1 MQNLRSLISSPSALF
16 SFEAAAR
23 HESFTR
29 AAQEL
34 NVSQAAI
41 SAAIKG
47 LEAALGVALFH
58 RSHKRIELSEA
69 GKRFYSDVA
78 IGLGHIARSA
88 ETIHQLAG
96 DRHVTLSTSTAF
108 ASHWMIPRLPS
119 FRAQHPEIDLRL
131 QTSDRDTEL
140 DPEAAMLAIRRA
152 PKGFAA
158 ATPIYDATFF
168 AEEELF
174 PVCSPSYLA
183 QTGAIRDLKA
193 MAGRKLIH
201 LEEPFRPRPTWRDW
215 FQSQRHDFHDDGEG
229 LRLNDYALVVQAAI
243 GGQGIAMGWA
253 HIVDFALRQGL
264 LVKALDR
271 SWKTGQQFSVITPK
285 STALAPDVMADVVA
299 VRDWILAAGAV
310 G

>member
-1 MQNLRSLISSPSALF
+1 MHSLRSLISSPSALF

-23 HESFTR
+23 QESFTR
-29 AAQEL
+29 AAREL

-47 LEAALGVALFH
+47 LEAALGVSLFH

-69 GKRFYSDVA
+69 GKRFYSDVS
-78 IGLGHIARSA
+78 IGLGHISRSA
-88 ETIHQLAG
+88 EAIRQLAG

-108 ASHWMIPRLPS
+108 ASHWMIPRLPG
-119 FRAQHPEIDLRL
+119 FRALHPGIDLRL

-152 PKGFAA
+152 PRSFVAQ
-158 ATPIYDATFF
+158 TPLYDAVFF
-168 AEEELF
+168 ADEDLF
-174 PVCSPSYLA
+174 PVCSPAYLA
-183 QTGAIRDLKA
+183 ANGPIRDLRA

-201 LEEPFRPRPTWRDW
+201 LEEPFRPRPSWRDW
-215 FQSQRHDFHDDGEG
+215 FQSQGHDFHDDGEG

-243 GGQGIAMGWA
+243 GGQGIAMGWS

-271 SWKTGQQFSVITPK
+271 SWKTGQQFFVITPK
-285 STALAPDVMADVVA
+285 TMSPAPEVIA
-299 VRDWILAAGAV
+299 VRDWILATGAI

>member
-1 MQNLRSLISSPSALF
+1 MQKLRSLISSPSALF

-29 AAQEL
+29 AAREL

-47 LEAALGVALFH
+47 LEEVLGVALFR

-69 GKRFYSDVA
+69 GRRFYRDVA
-78 IGLGHIARSA
+78 IGLGHISRSA
-88 ETIHQLAG
+88 EAIHQLAG

-119 FRAQHPEIDLRL
+119 FRARHPDIDLRL

-140 DPEAAMLAIRRA
+140 DPEALMLAIRRA
-152 PKGFAA
+152 PKGSIASS
-158 ATPIYDATFF
+158 PIYDATLF
-168 AEEELF
+168 ADEDLL
-174 PVCSPSYLA
+174 PVCSPAYLA
-183 QTGAIRDLKA
+183 KGGPIADLRA
-193 MAGRKLIH
+193 MAGRTLIH

-215 FQSQRHDFHDDGEG
+215 FQSQHYDFHDDGEG

-243 GGQGIAMGWA
+243 GGQGIAMGWS

-271 SWKTGQQFSVITPK
+271 SWKSGQQFFVVTPK
-285 STALAPDVMADVVA
+285 AVAQVPEVAA
-299 VRDWILAAGAV
+299 VRDWILTTGAI

>member
-1 MQNLRSLISSPSALF
+1 MQHLRSLISSPGALF

-29 AAQEL
+29 AAREL

-69 GKRFYSDVA
+69 GRRFYSDVA
-78 IGLGHIARSA
+78 TGLGHIARSA
-88 ETIHQLAG
+88 EAIHQLAG

-108 ASHWMIPRLPS
+108 AGHWMIPRLPA
-119 FRAQHPEIDLRL
+119 FRIRHPDIDLRL

-152 PKGFAA
+152 PKSFAA
-158 ATPIYDATFF
+158 QSPIYDATFF
-168 AEEELF
+168 VEEDLF
-174 PVCSPSYLA
+174 PVCSPAYLA
-183 QTGAIRDLKA
+183 ANGTIRDLKS

-215 FQSQRHDFHDDGEG
+215 FQSQGHEFHDDGEG

-243 GGQGIAMGWA
+243 GGQGIALGWA

-271 SWKTGQQFSVITPK
+271 SWKTGQQFFVITPK
-285 STALAPDVMADVVA
+285 AASLAPEVVA
-299 VRDWILAAGAV
+299 VRDWILATGAT